1 MNITVLTDIEVKRLI
16 KSVKLCQKQIPNE
29 TPLIGRIKDDTPVI
43 DFKNHISYQL
53 HRYRH
58 PIDNS
63 RFSLHIRFKD
73 TNEHLIRIDINNGS
87 HLNPDK
93 TRVAQNHMHIYH
105 YDKNE
110 NLRKDAY
117 AYNLP
122 DEINDL
128 SSLFTVLES
137 FLTYTNISKNKNNQ

>member
-105 YDKNE
+105 YDE
-110 NLRKDAY
+110 NKVDDKVIKLFESE
-117 AYNLP
+117 
-122 DEINDL
+122 EIKPI
-128 SSLFTVLES
+128 LFSER
-137 FLTYTNISKNKNNQ
+137 NNYIKELAK